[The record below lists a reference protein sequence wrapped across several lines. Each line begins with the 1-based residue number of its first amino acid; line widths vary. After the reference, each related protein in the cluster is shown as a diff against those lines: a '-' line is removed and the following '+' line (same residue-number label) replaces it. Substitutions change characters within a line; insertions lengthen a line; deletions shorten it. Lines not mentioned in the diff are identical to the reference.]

1 MSSRITAAIAVGSNL
16 GDRERTL
23 KRAQALLEKTQGVVL
38 LRRSAWHE
46 TQPVG
51 GPADQ
56 GPFLNGVFLV
66 ATSLDALALLKEL
79 QRIETGLGRDRS
91 NEVPNGPRTMDLD
104 LLWHGT
110 TTSASDELTLPHAGL
125 EERIFVLAPL
135 AEILP
140 DHPLPGC
147 QRTVQER
154 LDQLRTESVA

>member
-1 MSSRITAAIAVGSNL
+1 MSSRINAAIAVGSNL
-16 GDRERTL
+16 GDRGRTL
-23 KRAQALLEKTQGVVL
+23 KRAQSLLEKTQGIVL
-38 LRRSAWHE
+38 LRRSSWHE
-46 TQPVG
+46 TQAVG

-66 ATSLDALALLKEL
+66 ETTLDALALLGEL
-79 QRIETGLGRDRS
+79 QRIETSLGRDRS

-110 TTSASDELTLPHAGL
+110 TSCASDELTLPHAGL
-125 EERIFVLAPL
+125 EERLFVLAPL

-147 QRTVQER
+147 QCTVQER
-154 LDQLRTESVA
+154 LEQLRTKSIS